1 MKLSHARGRRRA
13 CLAYFLALFAEIG
26 TSRADEEVFQESL
39 HESNAA
45 ASPATTKN
53 IFGLD
58 AEPLDG
64 PLVSDRPDFTESAL
78 SIPYGHM
85 QLEGGYTFTYDRE
98 DGVRVQDHVFP
109 ELLLRVGLVKDW
121 ELRIGWLGGS
131 LTETLGP
138 FETPAGRHINVT
150 DHDDGATD
158 MTAGFKVHLW
168 EQKGLLPEFGV
179 IGELSLPTGARSKT
193 SADVDPQ
200 VKLLWAYELTER
212 MALSGNVNLAVP
224 TGELGRFFQTSASVS
239 LSYSFTDW
247 LGGYIEYFG
256 FYPAEREQDC
266 AHTLNGGLTFPI
278 TDNLQFDVRSGF
290 GLNEQADDFFTGAGF
305 VIRY

>member
-1 MKLSHARGRRRA
+1 MKLSHARDCRRA
-13 CLAYFLALFAEIG
+13 CIACVLALLADVG
-26 TSRADEEVFQESL
+26 AGRADEAGLKESLQES
-39 HESNAA
+39 SAA
-45 ASPATTKN
+45 APPATTKN
-53 IFGLD
+53 FLGLD

-78 SIPYGHM
+78 SVPYGHM
-85 QLEGGYTFTYDRE
+85 QLESGYTFTYDRE

-109 ELLLRVGLVKDW
+109 ELLARIGIVKDW

-131 LTETLGP
+131 LTETLSP
-138 FETPAGRHINVT
+138 FVTRAGRHVNVK

-200 VKLLWAYELTER
+200 VKLLWAYELTEK
-212 MALSGNVNLAVP
+212 MALSGNINLAVP
-224 TGELGRFFQTSASVS
+224 TGELGRFFQTAASVS
-239 LSYSFTDW
+239 LGYSFTDW

-256 FYPAEREQDC
+256 FYPAERDQDC

-290 GLNEQADDFFTGAGF
+290 GLNEQADDFFVGSGF